1 MAQPAAPPGDA
12 PPLQPIIKN
21 PLAPPAN
28 YGNSALRSPQFVH
41 DPPSPQQPQ
50 LPPFTS
56 QTSYFGQAHS
66 GSPIPPASA
75 GGSPNPNG
83 ILLNKGEG
91 SGAPPPSGAKR
102 VTSRDRDG
110 RQSPFGPAE
119 GAAVGLLRVSSP
131 DGSTSESG
139 FSSDGGVTTASA
151 ASSSAA
157 FSSSTAPSSAVGSP
171 INQPKPALGSLLT
184 GDGDAARRKD
194 SPPSPHCHFAPL
206 PKVDTDRPGTR
217 KNSFA
222 NRVKPF
228 IPRPPPERSDSQST
242 TAFSRLGTDESSAL
256 ETGGPLSPPFDHA
269 SALSQRLSSSLT
281 FAQPPSFPSFPGGTS
296 PSRPG
301 SRRSSSSRRSRSP
314 SPPGGSISLVRGGS
328 SRAQSRSHSPNLSRH
343 ASTDALS
350 LHYIEADADGRGGA
364 SLSRTNSRAGSERDG
379 GDGAGG
385 PGAASFMAGAGARRP
400 GSTERRSTLPGPAS
414 GTGGVGGGGGGML
427 VDKDKE
433 ADVHRLQ
440 EKALH
445 GNVDAER
452 AVSPALQMLARGRS
466 ASAAATFA
474 GGVAPG
480 EGATVEPPAIRR
492 KPSNEEVVAVAPGEE
507 RSNLEKAEEL
517 EEVEEE
523 EEEEDEGDAEE
534 ENDDEDEDED
544 HNEEDNEEDD
554 EPDRSRDE
562 DDDNDEDEEEE
573 AHEERK
579 TSKGAAVEVVRWH
592 RPDPVPAPSSS
603 HSPLPPPVPEEEAI
617 EDEEM
622 QTPTPTEVSV
632 H

>member
-1 MAQPAAPPGDA
+1 MAQPAPLGDA

-21 PLAPPAN
+21 PLSPPAN
-28 YGNSALRSPQFVH
+28 HGNSALRSPQFVH
-41 DPPSPQQPQ
+41 DPPSPQQQP
-50 LPPFTS
+50 PPFTS
-56 QTSYFGQAHS
+56 QTSYFGQTHS
-66 GSPIPPASA
+66 GSPMSPTSA

-83 ILLNKGEG
+83 ILLNKGER

-110 RQSPFGPAE
+110 RQSPFGHPE
-119 GAAVGLLRVSSP
+119 AAAAGLHRVSSP

-139 FSSDGGVTTASA
+139 FSSDGAVTTASA

-171 INQPKPALGSLLT
+171 INQPKPALESLLT

-206 PKVDTDRPGTR
+206 PKPDNDRPGTR
-217 KNSFA
+217 RNSFA
-222 NRVKPF
+222 NRVKPY
-228 IPRPPPERSDSQST
+228 IPRQPPERSDSQST
-242 TAFSRLGTDESSAL
+242 TDEPSPL
-256 ETGGPLSPPFDHA
+256 ETGRPLSPTSDHA

-281 FAQPPSFPSFPGGTS
+281 FAQPPFFPSVAGGTS

-364 SLSRTNSRAGSERDG
+364 SLSRTNSRIGSERDG
-379 GDGAGG
+379 EGAGG
-385 PGAASFMAGAGARRP
+385 TNAALFAAGAGARRP
-400 GSTERRSTLPGPAS
+400 GSTERRSTLPAPAS
-414 GTGGVGGGGGGML
+414 TGGVGSGVLL

-433 ADVHRLQ
+433 ADLHRLQ

-452 AVSPALQMLARGRS
+452 AVSPALQVLARGRS
-466 ASAAATFA
+466 ASAAATYA
-474 GGVAPG
+474 GGAPAG
-480 EGATVEPPAIRR
+480 EGAAEAPAMRR
-492 KPSNEEVVAVAPGEE
+492 KPSHEEVVAVAPGEE

-523 EEEEDEGDAEE
+523 EEEEEGDAEE
-534 ENDDEDEDED
+534 ENDDEDED
-544 HNEEDNEEDD
+544 HNEEDDEEDD

-562 DDDNDEDEEEE
+562 DDDNEDDDEEE

-603 HSPLPPPVPEEEAI
+603 HSPLPPPVPEEEAN
-617 EDEEM
+617 EEEEA
-622 QTPTPTEVSV
+622 QTPTPTEVLA